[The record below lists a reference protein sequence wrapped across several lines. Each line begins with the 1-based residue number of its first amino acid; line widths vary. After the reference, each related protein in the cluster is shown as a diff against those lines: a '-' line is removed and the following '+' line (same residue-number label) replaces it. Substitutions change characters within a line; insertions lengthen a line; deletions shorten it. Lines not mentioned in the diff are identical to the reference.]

1 MKQKKRKW
9 NYNKNYKE
17 IRLSKK
23 TKYLV
28 NFDLIIKKIKDD
40 AETKGIFFSERD
52 LRGFLINF
60 FIEMTEVL
68 KETGVVVTPLGTFKL
83 TEIPTERMS
92 VYMKE
97 TLGYKP
103 KGLVRDI
110 EFIPNPRVYQDLKQ
124 AKFYEMEGILS
135 KEIENLEFPEEHI

>member
-60 FIEMTEVL
+60 FIEMTEG
-68 KETGVVVTPLGTFKL
+68 KTA
-83 TEIPTERMS
+83 RM
-92 VYMKE
+92 V
-97 TLGYKP
+97 
-103 KGLVRDI
+103 I
-110 EFIPNPRVYQDLKQ
+110 EFSH
-124 AKFYEMEGILS
+124 E
-135 KEIENLEFPEEHI
+135 ENK